1 MIIIIINLLS
11 FLVKILINTL
21 SYVVQI
27 RIILNSFDNGDD
39 DDDSKLLDAMYRMS
53 VSNNQSLTKL
63 TSCFEIIFPVN
74 GKS

>member
-1 MIIIIINLLS
+1 MITINLPS

-53 VSNNQSLTKL
+53 VSNQSLTKL